1 MSILGSFV
9 KQPAESDTYTI
20 DYADDLT
27 VGDGIRTSVL
37 TVAPEG
43 LALTPPVLVDTR
55 VRVWVSGG
63 LNQVKYKITATTTTD
78 DGRVMQ
84 DEFYV
89 KVKDT

>member
-9 KQPAESDTYTI
+9 KQPAEADTYTI
-20 DYADDLT
+20 NYAQDLT
-27 VGDGIRTSVL
+27 VGDAIRTSVL
-37 TVAPEG
+37 TVTPAG
-43 LALTPPVLVDTR
+43 LGITPPVLVDTR
-55 VRVWVSGG
+55 VRVWISGG
-63 LNQVKYKITATTTTD
+63 ANQVKYKITATTTTD